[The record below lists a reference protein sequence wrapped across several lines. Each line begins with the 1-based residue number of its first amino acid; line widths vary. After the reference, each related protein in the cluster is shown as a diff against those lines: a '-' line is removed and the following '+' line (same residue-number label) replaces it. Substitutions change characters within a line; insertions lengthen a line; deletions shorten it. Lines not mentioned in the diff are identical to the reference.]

1 MRPTSNNRQ
10 ERYSLPM
17 RLLHWLRAALILSL
31 IAVGWIMVSL
41 ADEVPSKYDVLYPT
55 HKEFGVL
62 LFLVA
67 VLHMI
72 IRANSNIPKPAPG
85 LAPWEVFLSR
95 HIQRI
100 IMALTLIVPLL
111 GYSMSS
117 SYTQS
122 DGVPF
127 FVTMLPELL
136 PKNDGNFVIFQ
147 WLHKVL
153 AFTLLGLVTIH
164 VLGALKHRLIDRD
177 PDKDALRRML

>member
-1 MRPTSNNRQ
+1 MGMSMSSRH

-17 RLLHWLRAALILSL
+17 RLLHWLRAVLILGL
-31 IAVGWIMVSL
+31 IGVGWTMVSL
-41 ADEVPSKYDVLYPT
+41 PDEFPAKYDVLYPT

-62 LFLVA
+62 VFLVA
-67 VLHMI
+67 LVHMI
-72 IRANSNIPKPAPG
+72 IRANSNVPKPAPG

-95 HIQRI
+95 HIQRV

-111 GYSMSS
+111 GYGMSS

-127 FVTMLPELL
+127 FFTMLPELL
-136 PKNDGNFVIFQ
+136 PKNDGNFAIFQ
-147 WLHKVL
+147 FMHKVL
-153 AFTLLGLVTIH
+153 AFTLLGLVAVH

>member
-1 MRPTSNNRQ
+1 MGTSMSSRH

-17 RLLHWLRAALILSL
+17 RLLHWLRAVLILGL

-41 ADEVPSKYDVLYPT
+41 ADEVPSKYEVLYPT

-67 VLHMI
+67 VVHMI
-72 IRANSNIPKPAPG
+72 IRANSTLPKPAPG

-95 HIQRI
+95 NIQRI
-100 IMALTLIVPLL
+100 IIALTLIVPLL

-127 FVTMLPELL
+127 FFTMLPELL
-136 PKNDGNFVIFQ
+136 PKNDGNFEIFQ
-147 WLHKVL
+147 WLHKIL
-153 AFTLLGLVTIH
+153 AFTLLGLVAVH

>member
-1 MRPTSNNRQ
+1 METSMSSRY

-17 RLLHWLRAALILSL
+17 RFLHWLRAALILGL

-67 VLHMI
+67 VVHMI
-72 IRANSNIPKPAPG
+72 IRTNSNVPKPAPG
-85 LAPWEVFLSR
+85 LKPWEVFLSR
-95 HIQRI
+95 NIQRI

-117 SYTQS
+117 SYTES

-127 FVTMLPELL
+127 FFMMLPELL

-147 WLHKVL
+147 WLHKIL
-153 AFTLLGLVTIH
+153 AFTLLGLVAVH